1 MMQAATS
8 RGALPLV
15 SFAATRLW
23 DARDRERKLLTRSAY
38 QQMGGVGG
46 AFARHADQVAA
57 AIPPK
62 SQTLLRAIVTR
73 LVTPEG
79 TRAVVD
85 RQELLSL
92 GDRGEIEQVLDQLV
106 RARLIQIHTESEQAA
121 TVEIVH
127 EMLITEWPT
136 LARWLEDSQALRG
149 FMHELRQAARQWDA
163 RGRSSDLVW
172 RGAPA
177 QEAILNAQ
185 RHVLDLSAVEAA
197 FLAAIRVQA
206 ARARRRK
213 VAVIATV
220 IAVLVVVL
228 AGGAFFTIQLTRAN
242 RIAREREAAAN
253 KAASEAQAARA
264 ALQQKLDVI
273 EEKEQARLK
282 AEAEAKAAQD
292 QAIKAGE
299 DVKLSKEEL
308 QKANAELRR
317 ALEDAQNEK
326 DLRVRPAGGSGAPG
340 GLK

>member
-1 MMQAATS
+1 
-8 RGALPLV
+8 
-15 SFAATRLW
+15 
-23 DARDRERKLLTRSAY
+23 
-38 QQMGGVGG
+38 
-46 AFARHADQVAA
+46 
-57 AIPPK
+57 
-62 SQTLLRAIVTR
+62 
-73 LVTPEG
+73 
-79 TRAVVD
+79 
-85 RQELLSL
+85 
-92 GDRGEIEQVLDQLV
+92 
-106 RARLIQIHTESEQAA
+106 
-121 TVEIVH
+121 
-127 EMLITEWPT
+127 MLITEWPT

-228 AGGAFFTIQLTRAN
+228 AGGTFFTIQLTRAN

-326 DLRVRPAGGSGAPG
+326 RKAQAAAELARQASAEAKAAKAIAEAAAAREKARADKLEQESRSIYNKDLRVRPAEGSGAPG